1 MFGVDGRVTGIVLF
15 LGGGFLELNSTDPPR
30 ERGRTPMTLWLQVPD
45 VDAERDRLA
54 ATGDVVI
61 VSEPKTMPWGLR
73 EMWIEDPD
81 GVRIVLVEVP
91 EDHPIRNRLDFV
103 AATGEKSTAGNLS
116 FVHRVGDGSQT
127 VLVVDD
133 DASVRAMLGYLLHDE
148 GYTVTEAADGAE
160 AIAELTAAAPDC
172 MILDLMMPNVD
183 GLDVLRARRE
193 RGFAPDTRVLVLT
206 AKTDTKDAVWCWE
219 LGADEYL
226 NKPVDPDKLA
236 REIRQLLSRTSNEL
250 QRRRR
255 VGRADAR
262 ERDKLEA
269 AFTPKDA
276 R

>member
-1 MFGVDGRVTGIVLF
+1 
-15 LGGGFLELNSTDPPR
+15 
-30 ERGRTPMTLWLQVPD
+30 
-45 VDAERDRLA
+45 
-54 ATGDVVI
+54 
-61 VSEPKTMPWGLR
+61 
-73 EMWIEDPD
+73 
-81 GVRIVLVEVP
+81 
-91 EDHPIRNRLDFV
+91 
-103 AATGEKSTAGNLS
+103 
-116 FVHRVGDGSQT
+116 VGDHSQS

-148 GYTVTEAADGAE
+148 GYEVREAADGAE
-160 AIAELTAAAPDC
+160 AITALTVEAPDC
-172 MILDLMMPNVD
+172 MVLDLMMPNVD
-183 GLDVLRARRE
+183 GVAVLRARRE

-236 REIRQLLSRTSNEL
+236 REIRQLLARSSVEL

-255 VGRADAR
+255 VGLADAR

-269 AFTPKDA
+269 AFTPKDT